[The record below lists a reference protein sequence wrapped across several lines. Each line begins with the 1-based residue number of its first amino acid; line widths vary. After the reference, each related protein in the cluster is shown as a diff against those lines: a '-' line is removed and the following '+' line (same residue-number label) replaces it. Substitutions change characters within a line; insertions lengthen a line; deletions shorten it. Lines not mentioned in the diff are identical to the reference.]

1 MPAKSAQERRNK
13 MNMNQQISS
22 YFCPT
27 RIIMGNESYRRL
39 SDFISEFGTSKVFMA
54 VDAALLKTAFVNDI
68 FEMLKA
74 ADVDYS
80 VFSEIEP
87 DPSAD
92 SVEKALEI
100 SRALDAGLVL
110 AVGGGSTIDVAKAV
124 AIVSTNGGRIHDYE
138 GIEKFSI
145 PPLPLIAIPTTAG
158 TGSEVSGSC
167 VITDTVRGLKMS
179 IRHASLNPA
188 RIAILDPLALRTVP
202 PSVACHSGLDAFVHA
217 FESFISRNA
226 NPFTDAVNIE
236 AIRLISS
243 NLRQLVANPEN
254 NDAALSMLCGS
265 ALAGM
270 AFGQTGLGN
279 VHCMARFI
287 GARYHLPHGLSNAL
301 CLPVVAKFNM
311 IANPA
316 KYAAVARAMGCNV
329 EGLRT
334 LDAARL
340 AVEAIEDLCDDLGI
354 PRHLES
360 IGLKEEHIPE
370 LAELCYGAGYNKWNP
385 RTTSVKD
392 FVALFKQAF

>member
-138 GIEKFSI
+138 GIEKFTI

-202 PSVACHSGLDAFVHA
+202 PSVACHSGLDAIGLDDGRQLEFGRL
-217 FESFISRNA
+217 ER
-226 NPFTDAVNIE
+226 IE
-236 AIRLISS
+236 AL
-243 NLRQLVANPEN
+243 
-254 NDAALSMLCGS
+254 AAGL
-265 ALAGM
+265 ALAP
-270 AFGQTGLGN
+270 APDRRAVFGN
-279 VHCMARFI
+279 ARI
-287 GARYHLPHGLSNAL
+287 DDAGVLVLA
-301 CLPVVAKFNM
+301 
-311 IANPA
+311 
-316 KYAAVARAMGCNV
+316 
-329 EGLRT
+329 EGT
-334 LDAARL
+334 MHARL
-340 AVEAIEDLCDDLGI
+340 RG
-354 PRHLES
+354 S
-360 IGLKEEHIPE
+360 
-370 LAELCYGAGYNKWNP
+370 
-385 RTTSVKD
+385 
-392 FVALFKQAF
+392 